1 LKLQV
6 DFASQTGRTKFKDTQ
21 EAPSGTKMGSNLRE
35 ATTSMG
41 DAEEDTEEDVD
52 EKMDSDVIGA
62 PHPRVVNNTDVMIGR
77 Q

>member
-1 LKLQV
+1 
-6 DFASQTGRTKFKDTQ
+6 
-21 EAPSGTKMGSNLRE
+21 MGFNPRE
-35 ATTSMG
+35 ATASMG

-62 PHPRVVNNTDVMIGR
+62 PHPMVVNQTDVMIGR